1 MPLPQIQQ
9 ARIIQAPGVFDYA
22 MREGPNLAQAFTAG
36 LASGQRARE
45 SKQRAKEVEVARGD
59 RITER
64 NQAAMERFGADAVV
78 DPESGTVDVM
88 RSAGAARDRGQLAKL
103 AEQAGEAEAMGL
115 SMADLPP
122 QAREMPEYKVGLAR
136 GLAKSRQEDM
146 MLERI
151 GAREDAMQKRQL
163 EVERVQQEGL
173 NRRQMEENNSRFVSA
188 LMRPAAGGGRSGDG
202 SDTSVRYTDPESGAA
217 YTFKSQEAFDKWR
230 GRDGGQPAATSGDPD
245 FEKAAREAI
254 KEYDALKGRGVG
266 ADLEFDSKG
275 IPTVSP
281 SSFWDTATDETIG
294 ALRRKVEPKQKPS
307 GLAPVPLRAL

>member
-1 MPLPQIQQ
+1 MALPQIQQ
-9 ARIIQAPGVFDYA
+9 ARIVQAPGVFDYA
-22 MREGPNLAQAFTAG
+22 MREGPNIAQAFTAG
-36 LASGQRARE
+36 LNAGQRARE

-88 RSAGAARDRGQLAKL
+88 RSAGAARDRQAM
-103 AEQAGEAEAMGL
+103 AAMAAQAGEAEAMGL

-122 QAREMPEYKVGLAR
+122 QARELPEYKAGLAR

-163 EVERVQQEGL
+163 EVEKVQQEGL
-173 NRRQMEENNSRFVSA
+173 NRRQMEENNSRFVSS
-188 LMRPAAGGGRSGDG
+188 LMRPRGRSSDTDA
-202 SDTSVRYTDPESGAA
+202 SDTSVRYTDPKSGAA

-230 GRDGGQPAATSGDPD
+230 GRDGGKPPETSGDPD
-245 FEKAAREAI
+245 FSKAARDAI
-254 KEYDALKGRGVG
+254 KEYDALKGRGIG

-275 IPTVSP
+275 LPTVSP

-307 GLAPVPLRAL
+307 GLEPVRLRAL